1 MPYTIVNAPIYGG
14 VPWTGVIDMDTME
27 LVYDEPD
34 DRFLDIMSIAIE
46 LAGAE

>member
-27 LVYDEPD
+27 LAYDEPD
-34 DRFLDIMSIAIE
+34 DRFLDLMSIAME
-46 LAGAE
+46 MAD